1 MSVQTEPALKPSFWL
16 TVKAVVWSFVGL
28 RSRKAFDQ
36 DTQRINPLHVVL
48 VGLMG
53 VFVFVAG
60 LMALVN
66 WVVPS

>member
-1 MSVQTEPALKPSFWL
+1 MSVQAEEVAKPSFWL
-16 TVKAVVWSFVGL
+16 SVKAVVWSFVGL

-60 LMALVN
+60 LIALVN
-66 WVVPS
+66 WIVPG

>member
-1 MSVQTEPALKPSFWL
+1 MSVQADDVIKPSFWL
-16 TVKAVVWSFVGL
+16 SVKAVVWSFVGL

-60 LMALVN
+60 LMALVS

>member
-1 MSVQTEPALKPSFWL
+1 MSVQAEEVAKPSFWL
-16 TVKAVVWSFVGL
+16 SVKAVVWSFVGL

-36 DTQRINPLHVVL
+36 DTQRISPLHVVL

-60 LMALVN
+60 LIALVN
-66 WVVPS
+66 WIVPG

>member
-1 MSVQTEPALKPSFWL
+1 MSVQADEVIKPSFWL
-16 TVKAVVWSFVGL
+16 SVKAVVWSFVGL

-66 WVVPS
+66 WIVPG

>member
-1 MSVQTEPALKPSFWL
+1 MSVQADEVIKPSFWL
-16 TVKAVVWSFVGL
+16 SVKAVVWSFVGL

-48 VGLMG
+48 VGLRG

-66 WVVPS
+66 WIVPG

>member
-1 MSVQTEPALKPSFWL
+1 MSVQADEVIKPSFWL
-16 TVKAVVWSFVGL
+16 SVKAVVWSFVGL

-60 LMALVN
+60 LMALVS

>member
-1 MSVQTEPALKPSFWL
+1 MNMQTEPPVKPSFWL
-16 TVKAVVWSFVGL
+16 SVKAVVWSFVGL
-28 RSRKAFDQ
+28 RSRLAFEQ

-66 WVVPS
+66 WIVPG